1 MLAEFD
7 IGLAFSLGDGL
18 GLQKAHFIP
27 SAELKGEGQKTDR
40 LIAILEKLGADHY
53 ISGPSAHDYIEP
65 EKFAAA
71 GIRLTYMQYNYPEY
85 PQLYPPY
92 DSQLSI
98 LDLLFMTGQKAMS
111 YIRPES
117 EKIRTA

>member
-1 MLAEFD
+1 MLADFNIEFS
-7 IGLAFSLGDGL
+7 IALAHELGIHHT
-18 GLQKAHFIP
+18 HFVR
-27 SAELKGEGQKTDR
+27 SSELRVEGQKTDR

-71 GIRLTYMQYNYPEY
+71 GIRLTYIQYNYPEY

-111 YIRPES
+111 YIQPES